1 MLGLDGS
8 APFAAPTRELV
19 LVAQV
24 GKNVGKNK
32 AKEEQAKDL
41 LLQLG
46 LWGGILLVMLVIAAM
61 VVRRLRDSAKGDRP
75 TSGDL
80 LSNFQEM
87 RREGDIDDAEF
98 RNIKSVLGNQL
109 RSDVKDGK
117 IKPYRRPGGY
127 CQSFGMPR
135 LCR

>member
-1 MLGLDGS
+1 MLGLLGS
-8 APFAAPTRELV
+8 VPIAAPAREFV

-32 AKEEQAKDL
+32 VKEEQAKDL

-61 VVRRLRDSAKGDRP
+61 VVRRLRDSAKGDRQI
-75 TSGDL
+75 SGDL

-109 RSDVKDGK
+109 RGDVKNGK
-117 IKPYRRPGGY
+117 IKP
-127 CQSFGMPR
+127 
-135 LCR
+135 